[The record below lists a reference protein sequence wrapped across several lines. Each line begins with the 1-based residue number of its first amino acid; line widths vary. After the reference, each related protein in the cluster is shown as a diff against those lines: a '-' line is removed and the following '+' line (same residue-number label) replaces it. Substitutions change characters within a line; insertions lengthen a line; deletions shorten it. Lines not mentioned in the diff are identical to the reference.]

1 MALEINVKEMVASL
15 GGPEILA
22 NLLQKEGLAEIEAP
36 AIRAWQM
43 RNKIP
48 GDRLIQLM
56 VLARRLKMPF
66 NPLAHVVE

>member
-1 MALEINVKEMVASL
+1 MALEINVKDMVASM
-15 GGPEILA
+15 GGPEMLST
-22 NLLQKEGLAEIEAP
+22 LLKKEGLANIDAP
-36 AIRAWQM
+36 AIKAWQI

-66 NPLAHVVE
+66 NPLAYVVE